1 LFKWADLGAI
11 WEQNTGLPIPLG
23 GIVVRKGFPPDK
35 IKSLTF
41 AIQQSLAFAQGQYP
55 ALSEYIRCHAQEM
68 DIQVMRQH
76 IDLYVNDFSHDIQEN
91 GKKSILH
98 MAAVLGGKNYQEGE
112 IFA

>member
-1 LFKWADLGAI
+1 
-11 WEQNTGLPIPLG
+11 
-23 GIVVRKGFPPDK
+23 
-35 IKSLTF
+35 
-41 AIQQSLAFAQGQYP
+41 
-55 ALSEYIRCHAQEM
+55 M
-68 DIQVMRQH
+68 DVQVMRQH